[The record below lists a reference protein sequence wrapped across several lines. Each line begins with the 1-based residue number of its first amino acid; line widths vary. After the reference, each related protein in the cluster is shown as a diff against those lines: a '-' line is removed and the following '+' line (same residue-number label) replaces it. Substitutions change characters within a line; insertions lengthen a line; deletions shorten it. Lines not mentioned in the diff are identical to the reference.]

1 MNNSF
6 TVLFHVLGL
15 SNYEVFIIR
24 CVCVC
29 VFACVDHKA
38 NSYPIYDV
46 VLQQ

>member
-1 MNNSF
+1 MNNYF
-6 TVLFHVLGL
+6 TVLFLVLGL
-15 SNYEVFIIR
+15 SNYEVYYK
-24 CVCVC
+24 VCLC

>member
-1 MNNSF
+1 MNNYF
-6 TVLFHVLGL
+6 TVLFLVFGL
-15 SNYEVFIIR
+15 STYEVFIIR
-24 CVCVC
+24 CVF